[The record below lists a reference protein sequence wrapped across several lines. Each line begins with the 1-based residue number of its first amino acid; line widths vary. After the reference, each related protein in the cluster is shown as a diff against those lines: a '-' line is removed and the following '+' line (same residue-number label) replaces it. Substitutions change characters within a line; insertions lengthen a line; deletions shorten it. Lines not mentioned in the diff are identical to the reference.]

1 MKTPSHSYR
10 INDISTGGFAVKV
23 TAVLLVALASVL
35 DYSAGS
41 AETSPS
47 STRSAAVE
55 TVKTITGKKDG
66 GSGSDPAASEQKT
79 VHPYKDRQTP
89 DSLSGWV
96 DYLIYLPL
104 YKTGG
109 EWIRLKG
116 LVTALIIL
124 VAGSW
129 LSAVTGRL
137 LKGAMMRFK
146 SLPEHIAIA
155 FSKIVVYFLIFF
167 VILATVLVAGMPFS
181 IVSVMGAMI
190 LIGASL
196 GAKNTIYD
204 YLSGLVLAIEQPVR
218 IHDCIEV
225 EDQAG
230 FVDEIRGR
238 YTRVRRFDG
247 IDVLV
252 PNSKFLEEE
261 VVNWTLS
268 DARIRGEFKIGVR
281 YSSDVDETMDIL
293 IACMEDNKEVLSEPP
308 SSVLFWEF
316 GDNSLIFRMFF
327 WIEAE
332 NPLEVWSVESKLR
345 RESFKRLKE
354 SGIAVAFP
362 QRDVHLDSS
371 APVTVVLDSSGD
383 DPQRPGDD
391 GQRQNHR
398 GGDQQRNNGKRTQGT
413 EEKRK
418 ESEQVAEPESSKN
431 EGDGHDEDKSNA
443 SSGRE

>member
-1 MKTPSHSYR
+1 MKTHSLFFR
-10 INDISTGGFAVKV
+10 INDISTVSFAVKV
-23 TAVLLVALASVL
+23 TAVLLVALALVL
-35 DYSAGS
+35 VHSAVS
-41 AETSPS
+41 AQTSPS
-47 STRSAAVE
+47 SAGSGAME

-66 GSGSDPAASEQKT
+66 GSGSESGASEQKT
-79 VHPYKDRQTP
+79 EHPYKDRQTP
-89 DSLSGWV
+89 DSLSGWI

-137 LKGAMMRFK
+137 LKSAMMRFK

-155 FSKIVVYFLIFF
+155 FSKIVVYFLVFF

-196 GAKNTIYD
+196 GAKSTIYD
-204 YLSGLVLAIEQPVR
+204 YLSGLVLAIEQPIR
-218 IHDCIEV
+218 IHDCIELG
-225 EDQAG
+225 DQAG

-293 IACMEDNKEVLSEPP
+293 IACMEDNEEVLPEPSP
-308 SSVLFWEF
+308 SVLFWEF
-316 GDNSLIFRMFF
+316 GDSSLIFRMFF

-345 RESFKRLKE
+345 RESFNRLKE
-354 SGIAVAFP
+354 AGIAVAFP

-371 APVTVVLDSSGD
+371 APVKVVIDSSD
-383 DPQRPGDD
+383 DGTERAGDD
-391 GQRQNHR
+391 GQRQGD
-398 GGDQQRNNGKRTQGT
+398 GGQQRSSGKRKQGT
-413 EEKRK
+413 EGKR
-418 ESEQVAEPESSKN
+418 EENEQVAEPESSKN
-431 EGDGHDEDKSNA
+431 EGDEHDEDKSSA